1 MLASVTHILPLTSIH
16 RVRTLPV
23 AGQVLVRPGQKV
35 AATDVIAQ
43 ASIPAEHMVLDIR
56 RGLGVSKAGEAE
68 RAIVRQQGDRL
79 EKGDV
84 IAETGGLFSRIVR
97 APAAGEIVSIGSG
110 QVLLRVSSRT
120 VEVKAGF
127 AGTVAEIIP
136 DLGAAIETSGAL
148 VQGVWGNEAVD
159 NGLLLVVAREPD
171 EELTRPSID
180 VSMRGAIV
188 LAGHCASQ
196 DALRAG
202 AELPLR
208 GLILASITAD
218 LVPFAAAQKYPIF
231 VLEGFGKIPM
241 NDTAFR
247 LLSSSEKREVSIN
260 TYFNP
265 ALGQRPEVIIPLPS
279 IGSPPRE
286 TDYFAPSQT
295 VRIQGAP
302 YAGKIGMITQVKAG
316 LTELPNGLR
325 APAAEVQLDSD
336 TRVLVPLANLEVIE

>member
-1 MLASVTHILPLTSIH
+1 MLASVTHILPLTSIR

-23 AGQVLVRPGQKV
+23 PGQILVHPGQKV

-43 ASIPAEHMVLDIR
+43 ANIPAEHMVLDVR
-56 RGLGVSKAGEAE
+56 RGLGIAQASAAE
-68 RAIVRQQGDRL
+68 RAIVRQQGDKL
-79 EKGDV
+79 TKGDV

-97 APAAGEIVSIGSG
+97 APADGEIVSIGGG

-127 AGTVAEIIP
+127 MGTVAELIP
-136 DLGAAIETSGAL
+136 DLGAVIETSGAL
-148 VQGVWGNEAVD
+148 VQGAWGNDKID
-159 NGLLLVVAREPD
+159 NGLLLVVAHEPD
-171 EELTRPSID
+171 EELTRPAID
-180 VSMRGAIV
+180 VSMRGAVV

-208 GLILASITAD
+208 GLILASMTAD

-231 VLEGFGKIPM
+231 VLEGFGHIPM
-241 NDTAFR
+241 NDVAFR

-260 TYFNP
+260 TVFNP
-265 ALGQRPEVIIPLPS
+265 AQGQRPEVIIPLPS
-279 IGSPPRE
+279 IGSSPRE

-295 VRIQGAP
+295 VRVQGAP
-302 YAGKIGMITQVKAG
+302 YAGKIGTILQVKAG
-316 LTELPNGLR
+316 LSELPNGLR